1 MKLKFRLQP
10 VPQQAAHLATS
21 CEASELDFIH
31 VEDPTKAKDAA
42 TQRKIRRHVMRSTRG
57 GRAASSHRRT
67 QSDLASLVP
76 TPTAAEFDY
85 FKVCT
90 RFECLFRSMDMV
102 SEGLLAMTVADMSYH
117 SQLTVG
123 DDLDHLRNLPIYSHD
138 RPINGIAQY
147 TDSINL
153 VRESIT
159 GLHNEPSRNA
169 VIGTIVCLAY
179 LDMRVGNCGRCKM
192 HLDGLVKVVELCGG
206 LEAIESSPPIRQALF
221 VADILDSAIMDSLPR
236 FELPRDPP
244 FIPPGFVPKP
254 GERMINCLAS
264 LRSPTPS
271 DQAARGVVES
281 ALKSASQLG
290 FLLNRFGA
298 QGQMSIN
305 LLLPVC
311 KITHDVL
318 SLPSLP
324 GASRS
329 SSRSSSVSSLN
340 HEVDLHTTPA
350 CAMAELVRITVLSM
364 VRIIMAKT
372 SGDDLY
378 CANSPSHILRQLL
391 QQTADK
397 DWKKCNDIRLWIL
410 ATQTLLERGPLRHW
424 LLDEIVRVTSLLSIK
439 SYKAVVTCL
448 QKVVWIDKLITQEM
462 AQLKLD
468 IEGLLSGPRGPS
480 STAS

>member
-1 MKLKFRLQP
+1 MSMKLKFRLQP
-10 VPQQAAHLATS
+10 VPQQAAHPAPGYR
-21 CEASELDFIH
+21 ASDLDFIH
-31 VEDPTKAKDAA
+31 IEDPTKVKDAE
-42 TQRKIRRHVMRSTRG
+42 TQRKIRRHVMRKPDRSRA
-57 GRAASSHRRT
+57 GRAASHR
-67 QSDLASLVP
+67 QSASDQTDLVP
-76 TPTAAEFDY
+76 IPTPAEFDY

-123 DDLDHLRNLPIYSHD
+123 DDLDHLRNLPIYRHK

-159 GLHNEPSRNA
+159 GLDNMPSRDA

-179 LDMRVGNCGRCKM
+179 LDMRVGNFGRCKM

-206 LEAIESSPPIRQALF
+206 LEAMESSPPIRQALF

-236 FELPRDPP
+236 FSLPREAP
-244 FIPPGFVPKP
+244 FVPPGFVAAPGQRMLDWLSSPK
-254 GERMINCLAS
+254 S
-264 LRSPTPS
+264 STSS
-271 DQAARGVVES
+271 DPAARSVIES
-281 ALKSASQLG
+281 AFKSASQLA

-298 QGQMSIN
+298 QGQMSVN

-311 KITHDVL
+311 RITHEIL

-324 GASRS
+324 CSSRS
-329 SSRSSSVSSLN
+329 SSRSSSVASL
-340 HEVDLHTTPA
+340 EGGGDRHTTPA
-350 CAMAELVRITVLSM
+350 GAMAELVRLTVLSM
-364 VRIIMAKT
+364 VRIVMAKT

-378 CANSPSHILRQLL
+378 CANNAGLVLRQLF
-391 QQTADK
+391 QQTADQ

-424 LLDEIVRVTSLLSIK
+424 FLDEMIRTMSLLSIK
-439 SYKAVVTCL
+439 SYKSLVPCL
-448 QKVVWIDKLITQEM
+448 QKVVWIDKLTTQEM

-468 IEGLLSGPRGPS
+468 IDGLLARPTGA
-480 STAS
+480 T